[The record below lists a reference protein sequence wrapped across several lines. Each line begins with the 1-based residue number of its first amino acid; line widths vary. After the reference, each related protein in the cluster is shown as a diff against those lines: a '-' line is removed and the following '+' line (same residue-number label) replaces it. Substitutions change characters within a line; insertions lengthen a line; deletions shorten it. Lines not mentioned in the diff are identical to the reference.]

1 MITSLDDDYADRLAD
16 LLEDMHSEGGD
27 PVGLIMSWVRGYADG
42 QMEVNETDVCVF
54 QFEDADMVIKLQEPE
69 KTNSSE
75 VH

>member
-1 MITSLDDDYADRLAD
+1 MSSLDDDYADRLAD

-42 QMEVNETDVCVF
+42 QIEVNETDVCVF
-54 QFEDADMVIKLQEPE
+54 QFEDADMIIKIQEPE
-69 KTNSSE
+69 KTKSNE